1 MKRII
6 AVLGGNSG
14 RQLAASAMAVPV
26 VLLSIGVAH
35 ADSNDDD
42 FVREVNNVGIIG
54 PPANLINNGHAVCQ
68 FLNQGGTRAAAA
80 NNVASMPG
88 FTQAGAATFVS
99 LSVTHYC
106 PGH

>member
-1 MKRII
+1 
-6 AVLGGNSG
+6 
-14 RQLAASAMAVPV
+14 MAVPL

-42 FVREVNNVGIIG
+42 FVQQVNNIGIIG
-54 PPANLINNGHAVCQ
+54 PPGNLINNAHTVCQ
-68 FLNQGGTRAAAA
+68 FLNQGGTRDSAA

-88 FTQAGAATFVS
+88 FTPDGAANFVS

>member
-1 MKRII
+1 
-6 AVLGGNSG
+6 V
-14 RQLAASAMAVPV
+14 RQLTASAMAVPL

-42 FVREVNNVGIIG
+42 FVQQVNNVGVIG
-54 PPANLINNGHAVCQ
+54 PPANLITNAHTVCQ
-68 FLNQGGTRAAAA
+68 FLNQGGTRDSAA

-88 FTQAGAATFVS
+88 FTPAGAASFVS

>member
-1 MKRII
+1 MKSII

-14 RQLAASAMAVPV
+14 RQLTASAMAVPL

-42 FVREVNNVGIIG
+42 FVREVNNLGIVG
-54 PPANLINNGHAVCQ
+54 PPANLINNAHVVCQ
-68 FLNQGGTRAAAA
+68 SLNQGGTRAAAE
-80 NNVASMPG
+80 NNVATMPG
-88 FTQAGAATFVS
+88 FTRAGAAGFVS